1 MIAYYFPHRG
11 NFQPETLPLDKLT
24 HIIFSFTEVID
35 NEMKF
40 ANDSTGLMLKTLVV
54 EKKKHHNLK
63 VMVACGGWE
72 EFFTFIMKQTVYLSP
87 MRILFQSG
95 IRRNMQYKPDS
106 EASCSGLLTGM
117 PLKTDLWMR
126 SIKQK

>member
-1 MIAYYFPHRG
+1 MKKYLFLASLILAGSILSCAKPASDKGIKVIAYYYPHRG

-40 ANDSTGLMLKTLVV
+40 ANDSTGLMLKTLVA

-95 IRRNMQYKPDS
+95 IRRNMQ
-106 EASCSGLLTGM
+106 
-117 PLKTDLWMR
+117 
-126 SIKQK
+126 